1 MYMNNLSS
9 DFAIITPTYAEHFC
23 FIKNY
28 LKAIKKY
35 VISPKDISFVF
46 IIEKDDYSLFKSL
59 INPFAECL
67 KIEILCIE
75 ELLNEKVVFTPKQIL
90 DNYGKY
96 AYQTLKKYYA
106 MLDLPYEK
114 YLVLDSE
121 SMCIRP
127 TDLQKLFTDFFEN
140 PFISGSE
147 INEKMLGEIKRNVC
161 MCTDYLL
168 DFKSDKWFLENFN
181 WFYDKSILTDLFNE
195 LGSPFDIVCRA
206 HEAGNK
212 GLFKPYVF
220 EICLYQNYI
229 YKNNNKYHYRILNTT
244 DLCKEYLGDRKFED
258 YLKRYYARFGG
269 EGGLLEFVYNLLSK
283 ENVEDL
289 ADMIKENCFHI
300 IRCEN
305 TSCSPLLQRRFMKL
319 TQPYILAASQSHAW
333 GINRRFLRIIRYQYY
348 PWLKSFFIK
357 LLKKV
362 HLYSVIKR
370 IIYRR

>member
-1 MYMNNLSS
+1 MKYCL
-9 DFAIITPTYAEHFC
+9 ITPTYREHFKY
-23 FIKNY
+23 IQYY
-28 LKAIKKY
+28 LASFEKYAIHKET
-35 VISPKDISFVF
+35 IDIVFV
-46 IIEKDDYSLFKSL
+46 IEKDDLHKFRTELQMSNREIKCTVLVF
-59 INPFAECL
+59 E
-67 KIEILCIE
+67 EILKKFG
-75 ELLNEKVVFTPKQIL
+75 LKNFPKDLL

-106 MLDLPYEK
+106 MLYLPYEK

-127 TDLQKLFTDFFEN
+127 TDMQKLFTDFFEN

-147 INEKMLGEIKRNVC
+147 INEEKLGEIKRNVC

-181 WFYDKSILTDLFNE
+181 WFYDKAILTDLFNE

-206 HEAGNK
+206 QEAGKK

-229 YKNNNKYHYRILNTT
+229 YKNNNKYNYRIINTT
-244 DLCKEYLGDRKFED
+244 NLCKEYLGNRKFDD
-258 YLKRYYARFGG
+258 YLKRYYERFGG

-283 ENVEDL
+283 ENIEDL
-289 ADMIKENCFHI
+289 ASMMRENRFHI
-300 IRCEN
+300 MRCEN
-305 TSCSPLLQRRFMKL
+305 TSCLPALQRRFIKI
-319 TQPYILAASQSHAW
+319 TKPYILASSQSHAW
-333 GINRRFLRIIRYQYY
+333 GINRRFSRIIQYQYY

-362 HLYSVIKR
+362 HLYSVIKK